1 VFKFNHNFLDRDSLS
16 RTDPVAIKNR
26 LASTKSKLIL
36 FNNRYQV
43 LMQPDGLHL
52 TNAKHLANIPDSK
65 QWIYLGHSEFDPD
78 EPWFCARVNDSEF
91 ELSHH
96 QQWHDLRLS
105 LPSITEPT
113 ASIVAYAKAL
123 LYWHSQ
129 HKHCGKCGAKAEVH
143 MSGHERHCP
152 ACDHTMYP
160 RTDPAIIIAVT
171 YNEQLLLARQASW
184 PKARYS
190 VLAGFVEPGE
200 SFEHAAIREV
210 KEESG
215 LDIHFPKYVAS
226 QPWPFPCSIMI
237 GFLAEAKHQNLA
249 LLDQEL
255 EHAVWVSPENIG
267 SLLSNGE
274 LKLPTYGSIS
284 HALIEHWANA
294 RHLNLS
300 RWIDN

>member
-1 VFKFNHNFLDRDSLS
+1 
-16 RTDPVAIKNR
+16 
-26 LASTKSKLIL
+26 
-36 FNNRYQV
+36 
-43 LMQPDGLHL
+43 
-52 TNAKHLANIPDSK
+52 
-65 QWIYLGHSEFDPD
+65 
-78 EPWFCARVNDSEF
+78 
-91 ELSHH
+91 
-96 QQWHDLRLS
+96 
-105 LPSITEPT
+105 
-113 ASIVAYAKAL
+113 
-123 LYWHSQ
+123 
-129 HKHCGKCGAKAEVH
+129 

-152 ACDHTMYP
+152 SCDHTMYP

-171 YNEQLLLARQASW
+171 YKNQLLLARQSSW

-215 LDIHFPKYVAS
+215 LDIHFPKYFAS
-226 QPWPFPCSIMI
+226 QPWPFPCSVMI